1 MIKGITYPI
10 QNIYDNEF
18 AAEGPVSTKIDIPV
32 SKSTA
37 CVFTKIIVY
46 LNMNL
51 AVQLK
56 TMCLWKNI
64 I

>member
-1 MIKGITYPI
+1 MIKGTTYPI

-37 CVFTKIIVY
+37 CVLKVNYSANEKPVIV
-46 LNMNL
+46 N
-51 AVQLK
+51 K
-56 TMCLWKNI
+56 KK
-64 I
+64 